1 MDKRYRHILRYAL
14 AAVPLACVALL
25 SSCSFDDDYDGSRD
39 GGAPVAVRI
48 NVSAGEPGDLNGT
61 RAGDDVNADEHEFM
75 HTLRLYIVDES
86 DGGTTAR
93 TVLDLSPDLT
103 SNTLAQTGDLTN
115 WVSEEFTLD
124 PGTYTLYAF
133 ANVEGYSG
141 EFGFEDEGQRTIT
154 STSVTQQLDDCFR
167 LNRQFSDDDLNQ
179 FRLYNPAG
187 QIDLANGK
195 YIPMSA
201 KKTITISGDLNNS
214 ATTDISIGLDRLVS
228 KVKLQLGEE
237 GQAQL
242 PAACSL
248 IFSGYS
254 QNVPLMAR
262 AANTSTD
269 DEFASY
275 YGTRTATTTKDN
287 VMGGQLVEFYVN
299 ETPDGDP
306 FTVNLNTMGT
316 TGGLTTYTS
325 TTVNTTALPRNSIFP
340 LKLNFP
346 DYVPDFNWQ
355 AWLAPI
361 GDWAEVETEFDGE
374 TYIVKVPEGAKFNFT
389 LTGMRP
395 SAGLGMAVDVTA
407 EWNVPE
413 STAKWF
419 TNLTNEDSAIS
430 GYITASGAGT
440 QLPLSVTVSWKTS
453 ISSPNTLNRKY
464 NVIIDLTDITDADFK
479 TRAGG
484 EQSRLLTP
492 EVLNMFIKR

>member
-103 SNTLAQTGDLTN
+103 NNTLAQTGDLTN
-115 WVSEEFTLD
+115 WVSGEFTLD

-141 EFGFEDEGQRTIT
+141 EYGFEDEGQRTIT
-154 STSVTQQLDDCFR
+154 SSSVAEHLDYCFY

-187 QIDLANGK
+187 AIKFANGK

-201 KKTITISGDLNNS
+201 KKTITISGDLNSS

-228 KVKLQLGEE
+228 KVQLQLGEK

-275 YGTRTATTTKDN
+275 YGTRKATTAIDN

-299 ETPDGDP
+299 ETPDGAP
-306 FTVNLNTMGT
+306 FTVNLNTMGDA
-316 TGGLTTYTS
+316 GLTTYTS
-325 TTVNTTALPRNSIFP
+325 TTVTTTELPRNSIFP
-340 LKLNFP
+340 LTLNFP
-346 DYVPDFNWQ
+346 DYVPEFNWQ

-361 GDWAEVETEFDGE
+361 GDWAEVKTGFDGE

-389 LTGMRP
+389 LNGMRP
-395 SAGLGMAVDVTA
+395 STGLGMVADVNA

-419 TNLTNEDSAIS
+419 TNLTYDNRAIS

-440 QLPLSVTVSWKTS
+440 QLPLSVTVSWKTGLD
-453 ISSPNTLNRKY
+453 SPYTLNRKY
-464 NVIIDLTDITDADFK
+464 NVIIELTDITDAGFK